1 MKRILVTGAQGFIG
15 SHLKEYL
22 EGQGYRVNQPE
33 IADDVEE
40 VYHLAARI
48 SSSFHG
54 TKPEVI
60 LKDNIDSTFDIIKRF
75 KDKKN
80 VRVLF
85 TSSNELN
92 FFNTYNIDD
101 SNIYT
106 FSKKVCEVELLRA
119 FGDRLRIVRL
129 GNVYGPRMR
138 PDYVIYS
145 LMDSIKKR
153 KNPFDIKNPYD
164 IRTFCYVSDA
174 VEGLVEIMKSTSILG
189 GLLLNLG
196 HPEPVTISTLARKML
211 KLLSSHEP
219 KIQEIFLNGQI
230 SVRTV
235 DLVRNRS
242 LGFKIPDTSLEE
254 GLIKTYEW
262 FKTQ

>member
-1 MKRILVTGAQGFIG
+1 MKRILVTGTQGFIG
-15 SHLKEYL
+15 SHLKACL
-22 EGQGYRVNQPE
+22 EGLGHRVNLPE

-60 LKDNIDSTFDIIKRF
+60 FKDNLDSTYDIIRRF
-75 KDKKN
+75 KEKKN
-80 VRVLF
+80 VKILF
-85 TSSNELN
+85 TSSNEVNYLDAN
-92 FFNTYNIDD
+92 NVHD
-101 SNIYT
+101 SNIYA
-106 FSKKVCEVELLRA
+106 FSKKVCESELLRA

-138 PDYVIYS
+138 PDYVMYS
-145 LMDSIKKR
+145 LMDSIINKQ
-153 KNPFDIKNPYD
+153 NPFVIKNPYD
-164 IRTFCYVSDA
+164 IRTFCYVSD
-174 VEGLVEIMKSTSILG
+174 VVKGLVEMMNSTSVWTSNF
-189 GLLLNLG
+189 LNLG
-196 HPEPVTISTLARKML
+196 HPEPVTISTLGRKML
-211 KLLSSHEP
+211 KLLGSYKPE
-219 KIQEIFLNGQI
+219 IQEIFINDQI

-242 LGFKIPDTSLEE
+242 LGFKIPDTSLEQ
-254 GLIKTYEW
+254 GLTKTYEW